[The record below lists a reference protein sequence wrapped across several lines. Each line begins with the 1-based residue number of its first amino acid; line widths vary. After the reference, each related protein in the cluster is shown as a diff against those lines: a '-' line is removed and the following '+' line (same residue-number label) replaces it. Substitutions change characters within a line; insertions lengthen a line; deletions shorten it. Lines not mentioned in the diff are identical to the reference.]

1 MAYLT
6 EQTANNC
13 QTLES
18 NNKAFVRNF
27 CNCEVAQIPGE
38 KTECVTKGVYMH
50 KILSDIQ
57 KILHDQKTKVRNE
70 RD

>member
-1 MAYLT
+1 MACLT
-6 EQTANNC
+6 EQTAYSC

-18 NNKAFVRNF
+18 NNKASVRNF
-27 CNCEVAQIPGE
+27 CNCAVAQIPGK

-57 KILHDQKTKVRNE
+57 NIIHDQKTNVTNE